1 MQNTTNR
8 LICQI
13 LHRFRKRQVIVFFHE
28 SDYIAALMAA
38 EAVKHLLDPAYAEGR
53 GFFIVKRTKS
63 DVISSAFFQLHTLA
77 DDIHDIIG
85 RAHLVHNFIRVIHP
99 SSLCRLSAAAGVF

>member
-1 MQNTTNR
+1 
-8 LICQI
+8 
-13 LHRFRKRQVIVFFHE
+13 
-28 SDYIAALMAA
+28 MAA

-85 RAHLVHNFIRVIHP
+85 RAYLVHNFIRVIHP